1 MAKFEVGEVV
11 VLNSGG
17 PDMTVAENGP
27 VEFANFSRYDVVTC
41 KWLDGETEK
50 TERFNE
56 KLLKQANPS

>member
-11 VLNSGG
+11 VLNTGG

-27 VEFANFSRYDVVTC
+27 VEFAHFSRYDVVTC
-41 KWLDGETEK
+41 TWLDGETQK

-56 KLLKQANPS
+56 KLLTQAKVS